1 MLLVDDLLVRPL
13 VSILETLQTLALQE
27 MYDMESLQDDL
38 KENRLLF
45 EVGERSTV
53 EYERRKAELEAEIE
67 MAEAVQK
74 RMNGRIEVKG

>member
-1 MLLVDDLLVRPL
+1 MLLVDDLLVRPF

-45 EVGERSTV
+45 EVGERSKE

-74 RMNGRIEVKG
+74 QMNGRIEVKG